1 VAVSPLYRG
10 AYHVATLDGAGSGSS
25 LALDRGMRVRRVFQ
39 AMGALVALLLGG
51 AEEAPASAAP
61 DPSTLY
67 ILRFDRWT
75 ATDERGFGEFVTA
88 LGDSDCATVN
98 KCLHGAGNPFRA
110 SDSGDVYFR
119 SDCADLPYV
128 LRFYYAWKRGLPFA
142 YVSDVEPRGYTRD
155 MRYTLRG
162 NAPIVRKTIG
172 GGISSGY
179 AIMEELRENIS
190 SASFRIHPELEDP
203 IAPDLYSPAI
213 TPKSIRPGTVIY
225 DPNGHLAIVYRVEA
239 DGRIR
244 YIDAHPDNALTRGF
258 FDLRFVRAPPGMG
271 AGFKNWRP
279 PLLVGATK
287 LKDGTYAGGHVE
299 VPGNKAIADFSV
311 EQFFGNGT
319 RPESDSAWRS
329 GTFTLN
335 KQPVDFYDYVRAR
348 LAGGKL
354 EFDPLKEVQDMVASN
369 CADLHYR
376 ADAVDLAIAAGLMK
390 APQPDRLPANIYGT
404 EGAWETYSTPSRD
417 ARLKTA
423 FKELRDQVA
432 RFMTMFSANDPRLKY
447 KGQNLAVDMLTIY
460 DRQAAQCQLRY
471 LRSDGSA
478 VTFPYEEARR
488 RLFLM
493 SFDPYHCIER
503 RWGASDPREL
513 ATCRDGDTKRA
524 WYGAEQPLRNQVERT
539 YDVQMGFSLGALNAH
554 VAGSG
559 VATPPDIDVRTYLW
573 LMRNTTRGSK
583 AATP

>member
-1 VAVSPLYRG
+1 VLKRTIQIIAAL
-10 AYHVATLDGAGSGSS
+10 ATLVLADAEPVPS
-25 LALDRGMRVRRVFQ
+25 L
-39 AMGALVALLLGG
+39 
-51 AEEAPASAAP
+51 P
-61 DPSTLY
+61 DPAAIY
-67 ILRFDRWT
+67 AVRFDRWT
-75 ATDERGFGEFVTA
+75 DADERGFGEFITA
-88 LGDSDCATVN
+88 LGDSGCATVDR
-98 KCLHGAGNPFRA
+98 CLHGSDNPFRA
-110 SDSGDVYFR
+110 SDPDTIYFR

-162 NAPIVRKTIG
+162 NAAYMRKTIV
-172 GGISSGY
+172 GGIYSGY
-179 AIMEELRENIS
+179 DIMDELRENIS
-190 SASFRIHPELEDP
+190 SASFRIHPELEEP
-203 IAPDLYSPAI
+203 VAPDLYSPAL
-213 TPKSIRPGTVIY
+213 TSKSIRPGTVIY
-225 DPNGHLAIVYRVEA
+225 DPNGHLAIVYRVEP

-271 AGFKNWRP
+271 AGFKNWRSP
-279 PLLVGATK
+279 VLVGATR
-287 LKDGTYAGGHVE
+287 LKDGSFQGGQVE
-299 VPGNKAIADFSV
+299 VPANKAIADFSV
-311 EQFFGNGT
+311 EQFFGNGP
-319 RPESDSAWRS
+319 RPESDNAWRS
-329 GTFTLN
+329 GTFALN
-335 KQPVDFYDYVRAR
+335 KQPMDFYDYVRAK

-376 ADAVDLAIAAGLMK
+376 SDAVDLAIAAGLAR
-390 APQPDRLPANIYGT
+390 APQPDRMPANIYGT
-404 EGAWETYSTPSRD
+404 EGDWEVYSTPSRD

-423 FKELRDQVA
+423 FKELRDQAA
-432 RFMTMFSANDPRLKY
+432 RFMAMFAAGDQRLKY
-447 KGQNLAVDMLTIY
+447 GGRNLAVDMLTVY

-478 VTFPYEEARR
+478 VTLSYEAARR

-513 ATCRDGDTKRA
+513 ATCRDDDAKRA
-524 WYGAEQPLRNQVERT
+524 WYGAEQSLRNQIERT
-539 YDVQMGFSLGALNAH
+539 YDVQMGFSLAELNAH

-559 VATPPDIDVRTYLW
+559 VPQPPDTDVRTYLW
-573 LMRNTTRGSK
+573 LMRNTARGSK
-583 AATP
+583 PAPR